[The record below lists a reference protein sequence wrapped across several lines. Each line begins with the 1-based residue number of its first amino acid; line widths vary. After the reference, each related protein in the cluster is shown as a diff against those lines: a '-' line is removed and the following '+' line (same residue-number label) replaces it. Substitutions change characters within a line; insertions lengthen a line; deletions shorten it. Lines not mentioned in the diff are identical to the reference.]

1 MFLTASLGKNTFV
14 IMSVPIKQ
22 KKIFLSPIFPSPVV
36 GGYVPL
42 QVKLTV
48 MELDYRETGNA
59 DHVDFVHTGDAAFK
73 DSCHKIQ
80 DLRWSGSG

>member
-1 MFLTASLGKNTFV
+1 MFLTASLVKNTFV
-14 IMSVPIKQ
+14 IISVQLQKNEILAPI
-22 KKIFLSPIFPSPVV
+22 LPSPVV

-48 MELDYRETGNA
+48 MELDDRETGNA
-59 DHVDFVHTGDAAFK
+59 DHVDFVHAGDAAFK
-73 DSCHKIQ
+73 NSCHEIQ